1 MFYLC
6 NSILNFTNKTS
17 LLKMIKKGDNVRFL
31 NAVGGGIV
39 TRVDE
44 TKKMVYVEDADGFE
58 VPMFERECV
67 LIVAIN
73 KDTNFPVKDFS
84 SKAKSFIE
92 PTIEILPSPQGEG
105 LGVRSEPIIE
115 TPEGEKLTALLAF
128 FPLDIKQM
136 QTTSYECYLV
146 NDSNYYLNYNII
158 NCENES
164 WKSIASGLIEPNTQ
178 ELLAEI
184 SKEQLSSWERLRI
197 QLLPFKKEK
206 SYTPQSLVDVNLRIN
221 AVKFYKLHSFTANDY
236 FDEPAMLLDI
246 TSEIEREA
254 ENQKMAEISPEEIKK
269 AMFSKEDTGRPRI
282 VKRPQVSETIEIDL
296 HINEL
301 LDSITGMSNVEILQC
316 QLDKF
321 HAVID
326 ENKNHKGQKIVFIH
340 GKGEGVLRTEIE
352 KLLKTRYKTYYFQ
365 DASFREYGFGATM
378 VTIK

>member
-1 MFYLC
+1 
-6 NSILNFTNKTS
+6 
-17 LLKMIKKGDNVRFL
+17 MIKRGDQVRFL

-58 VPMFERECV
+58 VPVFERECLLV
-67 LIVAIN
+67 GTIN
-73 KDTNFPVKDFS
+73 KETNFPVKDFS
-84 SKAKSFIE
+84 SKSKIIIE
-92 PTIEILPSPQGEG
+92 PTQITERETQNTEREI
-105 LGVRSEPIIE
+105 RNIEPIIE
-115 TPEGEKLTALLAF
+115 TPEGDTLTSLLAF

-158 NCENES
+158 SGENDT
-164 WKSIASGLIEPNTQ
+164 WKSIANGLIEPNTQ
-178 ELLAEI
+178 ELLSEI
-184 SKEQLSSWERLRI
+184 NKEQLSIWERLRI
-197 QLLPFKKEK
+197 QLLPFKREK
-206 SYTPQSLVDVNLRIN
+206 SYTPQSLIDVVIKIN
-221 AVKFYKLHSFTANDY
+221 TVKFYKLHSFTANDY
-236 FDEPAMLLDI
+236 FDEPAMLVDI
-246 TSEIEREA
+246 TAEKEKEV
-254 ENQKMAEISPEEIKK
+254 ENQKMADISPEEIKK
-269 AMFSKEDTGRPRI
+269 AMYSKEESLRPRI
-282 VKRPQVSETIEIDL
+282 VKRPQIAEIIEIDL

-301 LDSITGMSNVEILQC
+301 LDSTSGMSNGEMLQC

-321 HAVID
+321 HAVIE
-326 ENKNHKGQKIVFIH
+326 ENKTRKGQKIVFIH